1 MAVYEHAYKPYAGP
15 LTPEWSRFLII
26 PRHAYRDVFRS
37 KLFTGFF
44 ALCFVCPL
52 VMAIL
57 IYLHHNLSALG
68 FFNINPLDLR
78 KALPINGP
86 FFQTFVSVQTS
97 LAFLLTVLIGPPLI
111 SRDLANNGLPLYLC
125 RPFSRA
131 EYVIGKMSVL
141 VILISAITWI
151 PGELLFLFQSYLEG
165 AGWFASNL
173 WIAGAIFIG
182 SWTWILLLAL
192 LSVAISA
199 WVKWRLAASAAL
211 FGLFIISSAI
221 GFMVNGVLQTRWGS
235 LFNLNMIMRTI
246 EDSLFRDPNSMG
258 LPHWMVLPSPAAW
271 IMLCLFLVMC
281 LFLLTRRVRAYEVVR

>member
-1 MAVYEHAYKPYAGP
+1 MAVYEHSYKPYVGR
-15 LTPEWSRFLII
+15 LTPEWSRFLVI

-57 IYLHHNLSALG
+57 IYLHHNVTAMAV
-68 FFNINPLDLR
+68 FQINLQDLV
-78 KALPINGP
+78 PINAS
-86 FFQTFVSVQTS
+86 FFQFLVSFQS
-97 LAFLLTVLIGPPLI
+97 GLAFLLTVLIGPPLI
-111 SRDLANNGLPLYLC
+111 SRDLANNALPLYLC

-141 VILISAITWI
+141 LILISAITWV

-165 AGWFASNL
+165 VGWASRNM

-182 SWTWILLLAL
+182 SWTWIVLLAL
-192 LSVAISA
+192 LSVTISA

-211 FGLFIISSAI
+211 FGLFIISNAI
-221 GFMVNGVLQTRWGS
+221 GFTVNGVLRTRWGG
-235 LFNLNMIMRTI
+235 LLNLTIIMKTI
-246 EDSLFRDPNSMG
+246 EDSLFRESSAAAG
-258 LPHWMVLPSPAAW
+258 LPSWMVLPPTAAW
-271 IMLCLFLVMC
+271 IMLAIFLGMC
-281 LFLLTRRVRAYEVVR
+281 LFLLTRKVKAYEVVR

>member
-1 MAVYEHAYKPYAGP
+1 MAVYEHTYKPYAGS

-57 IYLHHNLSALG
+57 IYLHHNLTAMAI
-68 FFNINPLDLR
+68 FNIDLR
-78 KALPINGP
+78 DLAPINGS
-86 FFQTFVSVQTS
+86 FFQIYTGIQTG
-97 LAFLLTVLIGPPLI
+97 LGFLLTVLIGPPLI

-141 VILISAITWI
+141 IILISAITWV

-165 AGWFASNL
+165 AGWFANNI
-173 WIAGAIFIG
+173 WIAAAIFIA
-182 SWTWILLLAL
+182 SWTWIALLAL
-192 LSVAISA
+192 LSVTISA

-211 FGLFIISSAI
+211 FGLFIISNAI
-221 GFMVNGVLQTRWGS
+221 GMMVNGVLRTRWGS
-235 LFNLNMIMRTI
+235 LFNLSMIMKTI
-246 EDSLFRDPNSMG
+246 EDSLFRDANSMG
-258 LPHWMVLPSPAAW
+258 LPQWMVLPTPAAW
-271 IMLCLFLVMC
+271 IMLVLFSLMC
-281 LFLLTRRVRAYEVVR
+281 LFLLTRKVRAYEVVR

>member
-1 MAVYEHAYKPYAGP
+1 MAVYEHVYKPYAGP

-57 IYLHHNLSALG
+57 IYLHHNLTAMAILEINLRDLTTINA
-68 FFNINPLDLR
+68 FFFKTFTSI
-78 KALPINGP
+78 
-86 FFQTFVSVQTS
+86 QTG
-97 LAFLLTVLIGPPLI
+97 LAFLLTILIGPPLI
-111 SRDLANNGLPLYLC
+111 SRDLANNALPLYLC

-141 VILISAITWI
+141 MILISVITWV
-151 PGELLFLFQSYLEG
+151 PGTLLFLFQSYLEG
-165 AGWFASNL
+165 AGWFTTNL
-173 WIAGAIFIG
+173 WILGAMFAV
-182 SWTWILLLAL
+182 SWIWIILLSL

-199 WVKWRLAASAAL
+199 WVKWRLAASGAL
-211 FGLFIISSAI
+211 FGLFIISNAI
-221 GFMVNGVLQTRWGS
+221 GFMFNGVLQTRWGS
-235 LFNLNMIMRTI
+235 LFNISIIMRTI

-258 LPHWMVLPSPAAW
+258 MPQWMVLPTPAAW
-271 IMLCLFLVMC
+271 FSFAVLCALC
-281 LFLLTRRVRAYEVVR
+281 LFLLTRKVRAYEVVR